1 MRHENHYS
9 SSKISGLISSAHHS
23 PFAQSF
29 KKNNALQSIRQLLSL
44 ELAPPKNEG
53 VLQMAERLIKKEREG
68 NVEVREKNWTFKFIV
83 GVSAQAQRSC
93 VRR

>member
-1 MRHENHYS
+1 
-9 SSKISGLISSAHHS
+9 
-23 PFAQSF
+23 
-29 KKNNALQSIRQLLSL
+29 LSL